1 MALIE
6 FKVEITFAG
15 HLFTFFS
22 SACYGEVLILCC
34 ESARYGISDSK
45 VTYFHPQHF
54 GFVTHC
60 IFLTVLQNT
69 FSIFHSI
76 SLKRFKDLSIM
87 SNLYH
92 LVIRKYR
99 NQKAYLLRYSLVP
112 CIFQG
117 YACSSTSQTDMSF
130 VYRWIPFMCFQC
142 CSQSLVCSAT
152 FHCNGVSGW
161 ASTPP
166 SQLISW
172 GVFELFP
179 SPRET

>member
-1 MALIE
+1 MIE

-22 SACYGEVLILCC
+22 SACYGEVYCVVNQL
-34 ESARYGISDSK
+34 AMAFQTRK

-54 GFVTHC
+54 SFVTHC

-87 SNLYH
+87 SYLYH

-117 YACSSTSQTDMSF
+117 YAVRPGKQTWVSYIDGSLLC
-130 VYRWIPFMCFQC
+130 RCFQC

>member
-1 MALIE
+1 MIE

-22 SACYGEVLILCC
+22 SACYGEVYCVVNQL
-34 ESARYGISDSK
+34 AMAFQTRK

-54 GFVTHC
+54 SFVTHC

-69 FSIFHSI
+69 FSIFHGI
-76 SLKRFKDLSIM
+76 SLKRFKDLSSCHTFII
-87 SNLYH
+87 SWSESIE
-92 LVIRKYR
+92 IRRPTCYGIR
-99 NQKAYLLRYSLVP
+99 WFPVF
-112 CIFQG
+112 FQG
-117 YACSSTSQTDMSF
+117 YAVRPGKQTWVSYIDGSLLC
-130 VYRWIPFMCFQC
+130 RCFQC

-172 GVFELFP
+172 GVLELFP